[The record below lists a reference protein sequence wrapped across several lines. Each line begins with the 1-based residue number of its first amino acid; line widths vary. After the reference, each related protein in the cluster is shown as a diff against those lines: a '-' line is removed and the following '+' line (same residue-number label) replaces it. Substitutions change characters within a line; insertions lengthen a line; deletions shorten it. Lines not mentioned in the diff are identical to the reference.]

1 MEQGDLDVPWKRS
14 IRWKWHAL
22 RSGEIIKSPLDFTFA
37 GSLDTSNVAYSL
49 DDGVAMWRVFD
60 TSGNF
65 MLEKK
70 YPTMNVYARN
80 MRDSKVVLRL
90 SPLEVQ
96 DKVVRFVLCEHSS
109 SSSFKKDSLVYRLD
123 SKSDA
128 KCLFRVALIK
138 SGTTAT
144 SLRSIKISWN
154 IQEVI

>member
-1 MEQGDLDVPWKRS
+1 MDVPWKRS

-22 RSGEIIKSPLDFTFA
+22 RSGEIVKSPLDFTFA
-37 GSLDTSNVAYSL
+37 GSLDTSNVAYSF

-80 MRDSKVVLRL
+80 TRDSKVVLQLSLLKVENKILRL
-90 SPLEVQ
+90 VS
-96 DKVVRFVLCEHSS
+96 CEHSS
-109 SSSFKKDSLVYRLD
+109 TPSSLFKKDSLVYRLD

-128 KCLFRVALIK
+128 KCLFRVALMK
-138 SGTTAT
+138 TGTTTTT
-144 SLRSIKISWN
+144 SLRSIKLSLN
-154 IQEVI
+154 VQEEVI

>member
-1 MEQGDLDVPWKRS
+1 MDVPWKRS

-22 RSGEIIKSPLDFTFA
+22 RSGEIVKSPLDFTFA

-70 YPTMNVYARN
+70 YPTMNVYAQN

-90 SPLEVQ
+90 SLLEVE
-96 DKVVRFVLCEHSS
+96 DKDLRFVSCEHSSS

-138 SGTTAT
+138 AGTT
-144 SLRSIKISWN
+144 SLRSIKLSWN
-154 IQEVI
+154 VQEVI

>member
-1 MEQGDLDVPWKRS
+1 
-14 IRWKWHAL
+14 
-22 RSGEIIKSPLDFTFA
+22 LDFTFA

-80 MRDSKVVLRL
+80 TRDSKVVLQLSLLKVENKILRL
-90 SPLEVQ
+90 VS
-96 DKVVRFVLCEHSS
+96 CEHSS
-109 SSSFKKDSLVYRLD
+109 TSSSLFKMDSLVYRLD

-128 KCLFRVALIK
+128 KCLFRVALMK
-138 SGTTAT
+138 TGTTTTT
-144 SLRSIKISWN
+144 SLRSIKLSLN
-154 IQEVI
+154 VQEKVI